1 MAIIETY
8 QLLLQADFERSKLNK
23 LLKLNNILTAKLTA
37 RQSELES
44 LKNNDNNGWIV
55 DDSGKRILI
64 IDYPSLKKMLFT
76 MVLDIKPEDEKIAFI
91 ANEEKETY
99 AIVQEYARYYDSF
112 KSDSEPSF
120 KEMVASAGFKINY

>member
-1 MAIIETY
+1 
-8 QLLLQADFERSKLNK
+8 
-23 LLKLNNILTAKLTA
+23 
-37 RQSELES
+37 
-44 LKNNDNNGWIV
+44 
-55 DDSGKRILI
+55 
-64 IDYPSLKKMLFT
+64 